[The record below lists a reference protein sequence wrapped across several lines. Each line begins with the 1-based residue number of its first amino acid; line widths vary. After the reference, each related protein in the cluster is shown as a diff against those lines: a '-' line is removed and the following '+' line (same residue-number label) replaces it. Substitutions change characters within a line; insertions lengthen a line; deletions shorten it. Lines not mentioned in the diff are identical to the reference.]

1 MALEINNFK
10 QWKDQADKLL
20 AERLEQI
27 RNFENTEFVK
37 KEELSRW
44 QSDVSKLESSATGG
58 YDTIKS
64 LRDENQRLEL

>member
-1 MALEINNFK
+1 M
-10 QWKDQADKLL
+10 